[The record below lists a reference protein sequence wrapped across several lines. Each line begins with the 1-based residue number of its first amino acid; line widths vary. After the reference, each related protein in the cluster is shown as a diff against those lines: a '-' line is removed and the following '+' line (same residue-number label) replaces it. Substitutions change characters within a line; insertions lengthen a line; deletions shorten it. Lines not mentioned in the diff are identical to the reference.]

1 MKLISIIFFY
11 ITNVSITKVF
21 ILLITVVFLNQTIAG
36 INLTT
41 IDSFRISNMG
51 SHSLM
56 VSKKSATPDSQAVF
70 FFQMERPFCLCEQP
84 SFILGNPSLP
94 GFERPLEDSFT
105 KGIFRYNLGR
115 STEVEF
121 NVYLARPEQETN
133 VIIPINFPSLRNL
146 KVLDI
151 ETVYGKERFLLN
163 GFSNVM
169 KQSESMCQSFIPYED
184 EEVKPEEM
192 DV

>member
-1 MKLISIIFFY
+1 MTQLFIYTHTILTKLI
-11 ITNVSITKVF
+11 
-21 ILLITVVFLNQTIAG
+21 ILFLTGALTGFSQAG
-36 INLTT
+36 ISLTT

-84 SFILGNPSLP
+84 SFILGNPNLP

-115 STEVEF
+115 STAVEF

-151 ETVYGKERFLLN
+151 ETVYGKERFLLD